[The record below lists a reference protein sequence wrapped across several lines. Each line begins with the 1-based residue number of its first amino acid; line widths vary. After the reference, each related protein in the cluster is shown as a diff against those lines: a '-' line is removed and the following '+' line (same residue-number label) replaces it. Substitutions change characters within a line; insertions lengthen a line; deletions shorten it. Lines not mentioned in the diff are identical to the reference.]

1 MRLGDGSRTH
11 PRLDKGQGPPGP
23 RLALG
28 QINPKNRVTTSKFIT
43 YGAADLSSV
52 TGKPSTG
59 VVLVNVFLT
68 LTAPGLCT
76 DRELTACRPLCWG
89 VTQGSAFVPD
99 ALTRWQR
106 LADFRDAR
114 MTISEELTWGKNQL
128 WKIRSER
135 SLAKLR
141 CDGVTVCTPSRSG
154 DRPPL
159 LCDCAA
165 FRLILL

>member
-1 MRLGDGSRTH
+1 MEVLKSKKNEEHCDAEERINDPSEVRLGDGSRTH

-23 RLALG
+23 CLALG
-28 QINPKNRVTTSKFIT
+28 QINPKNRVTTSEFIT

-99 ALTRWQR
+99 ALTPPAEARR
-106 LADFRDAR
+106 L
-114 MTISEELTWGKNQL
+114 
-128 WKIRSER
+128 
-135 SLAKLR
+135 
-141 CDGVTVCTPSRSG
+141 P
-154 DRPPL
+154 
-159 LCDCAA
+159 
-165 FRLILL
+165 